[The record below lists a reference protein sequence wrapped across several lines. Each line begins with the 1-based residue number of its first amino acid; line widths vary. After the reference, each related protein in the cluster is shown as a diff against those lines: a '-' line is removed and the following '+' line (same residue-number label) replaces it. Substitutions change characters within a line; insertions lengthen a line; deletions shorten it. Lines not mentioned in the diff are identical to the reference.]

1 MHTTNKRCTHVSFY
15 RVYNS
20 KDAIRC
26 IQPTPCTSTHVNPIP
41 RFARKMERLR
51 RQKSSASSQRRLLLT
66 EQLSLIRPTSLLHPP
81 LFISPPPRVNEFLYR
96 KKKKKKNFRDQERK
110 VKRPR
115 ESKSDINRRDA
126 FDNSNNVSIG
136 DKHR

>member
-96 KKKKKKNFRDQERK
+96 KKKRKKIFAIRNEA
-110 VKRPR
+110 KRPR